1 MSFFK
6 FISNKITLATVTFL
20 SGLIS
25 AYDNVMNV
33 VFYHTLPI
41 DERNPVAS
49 KIIEYSGVSGLVMLK
64 SLGTLAAVAI
74 MLLLIKTKYKYVL
87 YPVFFVQLLLFYYL
101 TFYSNDYKLIFDKD
115 FWVPLEMFVEFYKG
129 EHRP

>member
-1 MSFFK
+1 MSFFR
-6 FISNKITLATVTFL
+6 FISNKITLATVVFL

-33 VFYHTLPI
+33 VFYHTLPM

-49 KIIEYSGVSGLVMLK
+49 KVIEYSGVSGLVTLK

-101 TFYSNDYKLIFDKD
+101 TFYSNDYKLIFDED

>member
-1 MSFFK
+1 MSFFR

-33 VFYHTLPI
+33 VFYHTLPM

>member
-49 KIIEYSGVSGLVMLK
+49 KIIEYSGVSGLVTLK

-74 MLLLIKTKYKYVL
+74 MLFLIKTKYKYVL
-87 YPVFFVQLLLFYYL
+87 YPVFFAQLLLFYYL
-101 TFYSNDYKLIFDKD
+101 TFYSNDYELIFDKD
-115 FWVPLEMFVEFYKG
+115 FWIPLEMFVEFYKG

>member
-1 MSFFK
+1 MSFFR
-6 FISNKITLATVTFL
+6 FISNKITLATVVFL

-33 VFYHTLPI
+33 VFYHTLPM

-49 KIIEYSGVSGLVMLK
+49 KVIEYSGVSGLVTLK

-87 YPVFFVQLLLFYYL
+87 WAPRWRYFQKYYV
-101 TFYSNDYKLIFDKD
+101 K
-115 FWVPLEMFVEFYKG
+115 W
-129 EHRP
+129 

>member
-1 MSFFK
+1 MSFFR
-6 FISNKITLATVTFL
+6 FISNKITLASVTFL

-33 VFYHTLPI
+33 VFYHTLPM

>member
-1 MSFFK
+1 MSFFR

-33 VFYHTLPI
+33 VFYHTLPM

-49 KIIEYSGVSGLVMLK
+49 KVIEYSGVSGLVMLK

>member
-1 MSFFK
+1 MSFFR

-33 VFYHTLPI
+33 VFYHTLPM

-74 MLLLIKTKYKYVL
+74 MLLLIKTKYKYVS

>member
-1 MSFFK
+1 MSFFR
-6 FISNKITLATVTFL
+6 FISNKITLATVVFL

-33 VFYHTLPI
+33 VFYHTLPM

-49 KIIEYSGVSGLVMLK
+49 KVIEYSGVSGLVTLK

-115 FWVPLEMFVEFYKG
+115 FWIPLEMFVEFYKG